1 MLVEVIIAVTLVTV
15 GFVLLGRWSG
25 DLGEVGRVVLSL
37 PIGAAVY
44 LIVALGMVVIVG
56 TLEPGV
62 ALGLTALGGLGGLAI
77 GGRRGWSGNAFRW
90 LAVALGAT
98 VIIVVAA
105 RLLHLTRLTPDSL
118 RYILASNNLVTP
130 DALGAMHPVDL
141 HDRNL
146 AVPSLHALSD
156 LTDRRYLASIGPLF
170 GAAGFGL
177 FVYLTWQATAR
188 VERAA
193 RVRLIAAA
201 TVFLVMSNRL
211 LYDVFYIHTHIYV
224 AVYVLVAMTGIWFT
238 VTRGSPGWAVPA
250 GMSLAVTLLIRP
262 ETPLVVALLLVVA
275 ASTGAGRATRLWL
288 GLPAVGIVGVWYGML
303 WSWVP
308 GGDRIAVDAPIFGGI
323 VAVGGAALVLLLGE
337 IPALERTVRRSDL
350 ILVGLLGLMLATF
363 VAVAPGI
370 FVDSLEAT
378 VSNLVLFQGR
388 WHVTWPVLLALVGVA
403 LVFARGPDAR
413 LWSVPVVGYLLIWWL
428 LPYLR
433 GNAWRVG
440 TGDSGNRILAHIIF
454 VVVAYVVIAA
464 ARIHEANGEP
474 SKSETAA

>member
-1 MLVEVIIAVTLVTV
+1 MLAEAIIAMTLVTV

-25 DLGEVGRVVLSL
+25 DLGEVGRLVLAL
-37 PIGAAVY
+37 PVGAAVY
-44 LIVALGMVVIVG
+44 LIVAMGMVVFVG
-56 TLEPGV
+56 TLEPVV
-62 ALGLTALGGLGGLAI
+62 ALGLTALCGVGGMAI
-77 GGRRGWSGNAFRW
+77 GGRRAWNGKAFRW
-90 LAVALGAT
+90 LAVALGT
-98 VIIVVAA
+98 TMIVVVAA

-118 RYILASNNLVTP
+118 RYILASNNLVMP

-141 HDRNL
+141 HNRNL

-193 RVRLIAAA
+193 RVSLIAAA
-201 TVFLVMSNRL
+201 TVYLVMSNRL
-211 LYDVFYIHTHIYV
+211 IYDVFYIHTHIYV
-224 AVYVLVAMTGIWFT
+224 AVYVLVGMTGIWF
-238 VTRGSPGWAVPA
+238 VATRASPGWAVPA
-250 GMSLAVTLLIRP
+250 GLSLAVTLLIRP

-275 ASTGAGRATRLWL
+275 ASAGAGRASRLWL
-288 GLPAVGIVGVWYGML
+288 GLPAVVVVGVWYGTL

-323 VAVGGAALVLLLGE
+323 VAVVGAAAVLLLAE
-337 IPALERTVRRSDL
+337 IPALARTVHQIDL
-350 ILVGLLGLMLATF
+350 ILVGLLGLVL
-363 VAVAPGI
+363 GI
-370 FVDSLEAT
+370 FIAVDPGMLVDSVEAT

-388 WHVTWPVLLALVGVA
+388 WHVTWPVLLALIGGA
-403 LVFARGPDAR
+403 LVFARGPDTR

-433 GNAWRVG
+433 GNPWRVG

-454 VVVAYVVIAA
+454 VAVAYLVIAA
-464 ARIHEANGEP
+464 ARTYVADGEP
-474 SKSETAA
+474 PEGEAVA